1 MPWNKQSSLL
11 LQITIFF
18 SITLSSVIL
27 LAANSLKEQGLRI
40 EADGIRG
47 KIGEQALAEGSVSLE
62 QGTIQLQAASMHI
75 DWDEKDISLVT
86 ATGSPVKIEKMMSPN
101 MPSVTARS
109 EKVIFYP
116 LEQMLILI
124 GKANLKQDENT
135 FVGHEIHYDL
145 VTGELKAISGKGNNK
160 RVEIMWN
167 SDDGVGKH

>member
-75 DWDEKDISLVT
+75 DWDE
-86 ATGSPVKIEKMMSPN
+86 
-101 MPSVTARS
+101 
-109 EKVIFYP
+109 
-116 LEQMLILI
+116 
-124 GKANLKQDENT
+124 
-135 FVGHEIHYDL
+135 
-145 VTGELKAISGKGNNK
+145 
-160 RVEIMWN
+160 
-167 SDDGVGKH
+167 

>member
-1 MPWNKQSSLL
+1 MAWNKQSSSL

-27 LAANSLKEQGLRI
+27 LAANTLKGQGLRI

-47 KIGEQALAEGSVSLE
+47 KIGEQALAEGAVSLE
-62 QGTIQLQAASMHI
+62 QGTIQLRAASMKI
-75 DWDEKDISLVT
+75 DWDEKDINLVT
-86 ATGSPVKIEKMMSPN
+86 ATGSPVELKKTMDPN
-101 MPSVTARS
+101 MPAVIARA

-116 LEQMLILI
+116 LEQFLLLI

-145 VTGELKAISGKGNNK
+145 VTGELKAISGKENNE
-160 RVEIMWN
+160 RVKIIWN